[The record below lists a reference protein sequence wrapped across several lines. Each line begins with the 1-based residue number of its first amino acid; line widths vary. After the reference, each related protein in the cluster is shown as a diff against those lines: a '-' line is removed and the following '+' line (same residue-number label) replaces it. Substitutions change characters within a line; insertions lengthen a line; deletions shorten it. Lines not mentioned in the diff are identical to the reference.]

1 AHPERAHVLAAKERR
16 NALDPN
22 APPPNAN
29 PAQETSPVIAKAL
42 ATALAFKWPDD
53 AIETRAGLIDA
64 ATALHANGAKEAAK
78 VACSDPNI
86 TVREHAAK
94 ALRALG
100 DEKVTCAAP
109 ASPPVAKE
117 TNAPH
122 GGKLVLTTDAGTLS
136 ITFDQELAP
145 VASTRILD
153 LAKAGFY
160 DNVVV
165 HRVVPAFVVQL
176 GDPQGDGYNGSG
188 TSLRCETSPVPF
200 GPLDV
205 GIALAGRDTGSS
217 QFFVTLGRFPHL
229 DGDYA
234 RVGHAEGDWSAVAEG
249 DVIKSVKV
257 E

>member
-1 AHPERAHVLAAKERR
+1 V
-16 NALDPN
+16 
-22 APPPNAN
+22 
-29 PAQETSPVIAKAL
+29 SPIIAKAL
-42 ATALAFKWPDD
+42 AAALAFKWTED
-53 AIETRAGLIDA
+53 AIETRSGLVDA
-64 ATALHANGAKEAAK
+64 AAALRVPGAKEAAK
-78 VACSDPNI
+78 LACADPNV
-86 TVREHAAK
+86 TMRDHAAK

-100 DEKVTCAAP
+100 EDKVLCNAP
-109 ASPPVAKE
+109 PGPPVAKE
-117 TNAPH
+117 VAAPH

-136 ITFDQELAP
+136 IVFDADLAP

-160 DNVVV
+160 DNVVI

-200 GPLDV
+200 GPNDV

-217 QFFVTLGRFPHL
+217 QFFITLGRFPHL

-234 RVGHAEGDWSAVAEG
+234 RVGRAEGDWLAVAEG
-249 DVIKSVKV
+249 DVVRSVKV